1 MQCLNVTYITPSL
14 ANVLLQGGDF
24 SRRESVGEGRVP
36 ESEGQVP
43 GMLRHMQHHHI
54 HTLLAALHLSYTAA
68 VEFDRRPGLKFLIQK
83 VAQAERAANLYRQA
97 GASWTLRMVTLFDL
111 TLSQVKHGLGLAEVK
126 EVLERD
132 VKAKN
137 TVTEAG
143 AGQCGAGSEKLV
155 AENSN
160 SASDIDSQTECHKGQ
175 EGNIQ
180 GQKEGHIGEEN
191 PKGSRPPRPTTLLP
205 KETSQYI
212 QMLRAS
218 FTQLCDTY
226 LDLVIDRDGHYSA
239 VDRMDDQP
247 IFFLTVQPD
256 EFPTAHRNS
265 LEQWSKTLQESS
277 AQLARGRRTNDKQEQ
292 EIDVAAREDGRKLGK
307 EGGVEGQD
315 SDTTDTTAQDVPSE
329 SSEVTTH
336 EEEEEE
342 VEERGTKPFS
352 FSDLAREY
360 SSDSEDSELPE
371 FAEGADSG
379 VASLAGR

>member
-1 MQCLNVTYITPSL
+1 M
-14 ANVLLQGGDF
+14 LLQGGDF
-24 SRRESVGEGRVP
+24 SRRESVGEGRVA
-36 ESEGQVP
+36 ESEGEVP

-111 TLSQVKHGLGLAEVK
+111 TLAQVKHGLGLAEVK
-126 EVLERD
+126 AVLERD
-132 VKAKN
+132 MKAKN
-137 TVTEAG
+137 TVIEAKEEQG
-143 AGQCGAGSEKLV
+143 REGNEAQDLRNGNKSDLDNKEEG
-155 AENSN
+155 
-160 SASDIDSQTECHKGQ
+160 SDIQTQIEV
-175 EGNIQ
+175 NTS
-180 GQKEGHIGEEN
+180 EET
-191 PKGSRPPRPTTLLP
+191 RPARPTTLLP

-218 FTQLCDTY
+218 FTQLCDIY

-256 EFPTAHRNS
+256 EFPTSHRHS
-265 LEQWSKTLQESS
+265 LEQWTKTLLESTS
-277 AQLARGRRTNDKQEQ
+277 HLARGNRTKEKLDENNTTVKDDRKQGNIGEQ
-292 EIDVAAREDGRKLGK
+292 E
-307 EGGVEGQD
+307 
-315 SDTTDTTAQDVPSE
+315 SDATDTTAQDVPSE
-329 SSEVTTH
+329 SSEVMTH

-342 VEERGTKPFS
+342 EEEVKERGAKPFS

-360 SSDSEDSELPE
+360 SSDSEDSESPD
-371 FAEGADSG
+371 FAEGGDSG
-379 VASLAGR
+379 VGSLAGE